1 MFKYVALALVG
12 SVAATG
18 NKNQMQVQT
27 LNGVI
32 TELDILEKAKLNT
45 QLEVELLDFLQ
56 NEMEAGSLVNM
67 KEQSKSQ
74 VLGESVQWL
83 KKRFTNKPY

>member
-1 MFKYVALALVG
+1 MFKAIAIALIG
-12 SVAATG
+12 SVAA
-18 NKNQMQVQT
+18 NKQQMQVQT
-27 LNGVI
+27 LNGII

-56 NEMEAGSLVNM
+56 NEMENGSLNQM
-67 KEQSKSQ
+67 KENSKSQ